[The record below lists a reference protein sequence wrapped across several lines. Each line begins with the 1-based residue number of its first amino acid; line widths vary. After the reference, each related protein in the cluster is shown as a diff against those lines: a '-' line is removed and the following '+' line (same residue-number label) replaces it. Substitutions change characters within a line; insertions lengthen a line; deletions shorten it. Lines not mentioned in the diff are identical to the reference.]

1 REILSQQAV
10 GVLVA
15 TALPRTAWIAEIDL
29 HVGGDGEVLVVSHL
43 LASIPGQGAAQ
54 LLGQFAHVFT
64 ERGYYGRRVLARDF
78 EKHHK
83 AGMALDQ
90 RRDVGVVCSGEKV
103 SFPVAWHGAIVGLGR
118 PLADGSRIDD
128 LSQSA
133 LAGAAFG
140 LAHLPR
146 CTQVRHQ
153 RLLQHA
159 ACLDKETPI
168 DRFVRY
174 LHAWVG
180 RELPLQP
187 ARDLL
192 SGPREREFLRDA
204 PSWLGRAP
212 QATRLGAQCP
222 PPGALISLA
231 GAVGAAAAVT
241 PDLSADS

>member
-1 REILSQQAV
+1 
-10 GVLVA
+10 
-15 TALPRTAWIAEIDL
+15 
-29 HVGGDGEVLVVSHL
+29 
-43 LASIPGQGAAQ
+43 
-54 LLGQFAHVFT
+54 
-64 ERGYYGRRVLARDF
+64 
-78 EKHHK
+78 
-83 AGMALDQ
+83 
-90 RRDVGVVCSGEKV
+90 

-133 LAGAAFG
+133 LGGAAFG

-146 CTQVRHQ
+146 CTQLRHQ

-174 LHAWVG
+174 LHAWGG

-187 ARDLL
+187 AQARLSRPRD
-192 SGPREREFLRDA
+192 PELRRAA
-204 PSWLGRAP
+204 PPYPGMAR
-212 QATRLGAQCP
+212 QATRFWAQRP
-222 PPGALISLA
+222 PPGAFITPA